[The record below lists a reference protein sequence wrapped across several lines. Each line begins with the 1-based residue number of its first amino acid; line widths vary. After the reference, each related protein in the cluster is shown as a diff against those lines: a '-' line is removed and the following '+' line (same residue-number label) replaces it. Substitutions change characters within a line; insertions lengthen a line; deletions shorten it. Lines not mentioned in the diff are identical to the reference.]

1 MDFVQFSFYNR
12 LASNRI
18 DMILII
24 CVILLLFGFVEYIR
38 GKKRN
43 RCISV
48 LFLTDRRFPLFRP
61 GLDFNEVLRLWI
73 DIHGWNFYYKPFK
86 WQSEFLPT

>member
-38 GKKRN
+38 GKKG
-43 RCISV
+43 IGALV
-48 LFLTDRRFPLFRP
+48 FFLFLDRPFPLF
-61 GLDFNEVLRLWI
+61 
-73 DIHGWNFYYKPFK
+73 
-86 WQSEFLPT
+86 